1 VIALAE
7 DLARLKRQFLE
18 LLEKDKEFRHA
29 VVGMLK
35 FNRILRRLEKHDGK
49 FEKLLESLNR
59 HEAELVKLREDFNKI
74 GLEIAKLR
82 EDMMLGFKRHDEEL
96 ARLREDFNK
105 LREDMIA
112 GFRRHDEELA
122 KLREDM
128 NAGFKR
134 HDEEL
139 AKLREDF
146 NKMLSTI
153 VQIQEEQR
161 KLREGY
167 ERLEER
173 VGSLEGGVV
182 KLEERMG
189 SLERGL
195 KSLEGSMLKGFADL
209 SKFAGV
215 NFEDF
220 VRSFLTEFLRRSGEI
235 PEGAEL
241 KKAVVDG
248 EEVNIFLEDPL
259 IVGEVTAY
267 ADSVEE
273 IVKLLRKA
281 ELVRAKYSREPRKIM
296 VALNVKRDVVK
307 EIERVAKER
316 GVELMVGRAVD

>member
-1 VIALAE
+1 VIAFAE
-7 DLARLKRQFLE
+7 DLARLKRQLLE

-35 FNRILRRLEKHDGK
+35 LGRVLRRLKKHDEK

-59 HEAELVKLREDFNKI
+59 HEAQLVKLREDMN
-74 GLEIAKLR
+74 A
-82 EDMMLGFKRHDEEL
+82 GFKRHDEVLE
-96 ARLREDFNK
+96 
-105 LREDMIA
+105 
-112 GFRRHDEELA
+112 RHAQELA

-128 NAGFKR
+128 NAGFRR

-146 NKMLSTI
+146 NKMLSAI

-167 ERLEER
+167 ERLER
-173 VGSLEGGVV
+173 DLRSLEGG
-182 KLEERMG
+182 
-189 SLERGL
+189 
-195 KSLEGSMLKGFADL
+195 MLKGFADL

-235 PEGAEL
+235 PESAEI
-241 KKAVVDG
+241 KKAVIDG
-248 EEVNIFLEDPL
+248 EEINIFLEDPL

-267 ADSVEE
+267 ADSIGE
-273 IVKLLRKA
+273 IMKLLRKA
-281 ELVRAKYSREPRKIM
+281 ELAKSKYSREPRKIM
-296 VALNVKRDVVK
+296 VALDVKRGVVK
-307 EIERVAKER
+307 EIERIAKER
-316 GVELMVGRAVD
+316 GVELMIGRAVD

>member
-1 VIALAE
+1 MIAFAE
-7 DLARLKRQFLE
+7 DLARLKRQLLE
-18 LLEKDKEFRHA
+18 LLEKDREFRHA

-35 FNRILRRLEKHDGK
+35 LERVLRVLRRRDKK
-49 FEKLLESLNR
+49 FEKLLESLNK

-82 EDMMLGFKRHDEEL
+82 EDMNAGFKRHDEEL
-96 ARLREDFNK
+96 ARLREDMM
-105 LREDMIA
+105 L
-112 GFRRHDEELA
+112 
-122 KLREDM
+122 
-128 NAGFKR
+128 GFKR
-134 HDEEL
+134 HDEMLEKHAQEM

-146 NKMLSTI
+146 NKMLSAI

-173 VGSLEGGVV
+173 MGSLEEGQVR
-182 KLEERMG
+182 LEERMG

-195 KSLEGSMLKGFADL
+195 KGLEGGMLKVFADM

-235 PEGAEL
+235 PEGAEI
-241 KKAVVDG
+241 KKAVIDG
-248 EEVNIFLEDPL
+248 EEINIFLEDPL

-267 ADSVEE
+267 ADSVDE

-281 ELVRAKYSREPRKIM
+281 ELVKSKYSREPRKIM
-296 VALNVKRDVVK
+296 VALNVKRGVLK
-307 EIERVAKER
+307 EIERIARER
-316 GVELMVGRAVD
+316 GVELMIGRAVD

>member
-1 VIALAE
+1 MIALAE
-7 DLARLKRQFLE
+7 DLARLKRQLLE
-18 LLEKDKEFRHA
+18 LLEKDREFRHA

-35 FNRILRRLEKHDGK
+35 LERVLRGLRRHDKK

-74 GLEIAKLR
+74 ELEIAKLR
-82 EDMMLGFKRHDEEL
+82 EDMMLGFKRHDEILERH
-96 ARLREDFNK
+96 AQEMAK

-112 GFRRHDEELA
+112 GF
-122 KLREDM
+122 
-128 NAGFKR
+128 KR
-134 HDEEL
+134 HDEILERHAQEM

-146 NKMLSTI
+146 NKMLSAI

-167 ERLEER
+167 ERLEGR
-173 VGSLEGGVV
+173 V
-182 KLEERMG
+182 G

-195 KSLEGSMLKGFADL
+195 KGLEGGMLKGFADM

-220 VRSFLTEFLRRSGEI
+220 VRSFLTEFLRKSGEI

-248 EEVNIFLEDPL
+248 EEINIFLEDPL

-267 ADSVEE
+267 ADSVNE
-273 IVKLLRKA
+273 IMKLLRKA
-281 ELVRAKYSREPRKIM
+281 ELVRAKYSREPRKVM
-296 VALNVKRDVVK
+296 VALNVKRGVLK
-307 EIERVAKER
+307 EIEGIAKER
-316 GVELMVGRAVD
+316 GVELMIGRAVD

>member
-1 VIALAE
+1 VKLFEVIAFAE
-7 DLARLKRQFLE
+7 QPSRLKRQILE

-29 VVGMLK
+29 VMGMLELE
-35 FNRILRRLEKHDGK
+35 RISEGLKKHDEK

-59 HEAELVKLREDFNKI
+59 HEAQLVKLREDMNAGFKRHDEI
-74 GLEIAKLR
+74 LERHAQELAKLREDMNKLR
-82 EDMMLGFKRHDEEL
+82 EDMMLGFKRHDEILE
-96 ARLREDFNK
+96 
-105 LREDMIA
+105 
-112 GFRRHDEELA
+112 RHAQE
-122 KLREDM
+122 M
-128 NAGFKR
+128 
-134 HDEEL
+134 

-146 NKMLSTI
+146 NKMLSVM

-167 ERLEER
+167 ERLEGR
-173 VGSLEGGVV
+173 V
-182 KLEERMG
+182 G

-195 KSLEGSMLKGFADL
+195 KGLEGGMLKGFADM

-248 EEVNIFLEDPL
+248 EEIDIFLEDPL

-281 ELVRAKYSREPRKIM
+281 ELVRAKYSREPRKMM
-296 VALNVKRDVVK
+296 VALNVKRDALK
-307 EIERVAKER
+307 EIERIAKER
-316 GVELMVGRAVD
+316 GVELMIGRAVD

>member
-1 VIALAE
+1 VIAFAE
-7 DLARLKRQFLE
+7 DLARLKRQLLE
-18 LLEKDKEFRHA
+18 LLEKDREFRHA

-35 FNRILRRLEKHDGK
+35 LERVLRVLRRRDKK
-49 FEKLLESLNR
+49 FEKLLESLNK
-59 HEAELVKLREDFNKI
+59 HEAELVKIREDFNKI
-74 GLEIAKLR
+74 GLEI
-82 EDMMLGFKRHDEEL
+82 
-96 ARLREDFNK
+96 
-105 LREDMIA
+105 
-112 GFRRHDEELA
+112 A

-139 AKLREDF
+139 ARLREDMMLGFKRHDEMLEKHAQEMAKLREDF
-146 NKMLSTI
+146 NKMLSAI

-173 VGSLEGGVV
+173 MGSLEEGQVR
-182 KLEERMG
+182 LEERMG

-195 KSLEGSMLKGFADL
+195 KGLEGGMLKVFADM

-235 PEGAEL
+235 PEGAEI
-241 KKAVVDG
+241 KKAVIDG
-248 EEVNIFLEDPL
+248 EEINIFLEDPL

-267 ADSVEE
+267 ADSVDE

-281 ELVRAKYSREPRKIM
+281 ELVKSKYSREPRKIM
-296 VALNVKRDVVK
+296 VALNVKRGVLK
-307 EIERVAKER
+307 EIERIARER
-316 GVELMVGRAVD
+316 GVELMIGRAVD

>member
-1 VIALAE
+1 VKLFEVIAFAE
-7 DLARLKRQFLE
+7 QPSRLKRQILE

-29 VVGMLK
+29 VMGMLELE
-35 FNRILRRLEKHDGK
+35 RISEGLKKHDEK

-59 HEAELVKLREDFNKI
+59 HEAQLV
-74 GLEIAKLR
+74 KLR
-82 EDMMLGFKRHDEEL
+82 EDMMLGFKRHDEILERY
-96 ARLREDFNK
+96 AQE
-105 LREDMIA
+105 M
-112 GFRRHDEELA
+112 A

-153 VQIQEEQR
+153 VQIQEEQKR
-161 KLREGY
+161 LREGY
-167 ERLEER
+167 ERLEKRMESLEEGQVRLEER
-173 VGSLEGGVV
+173 VGSLE
-182 KLEERMG
+182 
-189 SLERGL
+189 RGL
-195 KSLEGSMLKGFADL
+195 KGLEGGMLKGFADM

-235 PEGAEL
+235 PEGAEI

-248 EEVNIFLEDPL
+248 EEINIFLEDPL

-267 ADSVEE
+267 ADSVDE
-273 IVKLLRKA
+273 IMKLLRKA
-281 ELVRAKYSREPRKIM
+281 ELVRAKYSREPRKMM
-296 VALNVKRDVVK
+296 VALNVKRGALK
-307 EIERVAKER
+307 EIERIAKER
-316 GVELMVGRAVD
+316 GVELVVGRAVD

>member
-1 VIALAE
+1 
-7 DLARLKRQFLE
+7 LKRQILE
-18 LLEKDKEFRHA
+18 LLEKDREFRHA

-35 FNRILRRLEKHDGK
+35 FDRILRRLKKHDEK

-59 HEAELVKLREDFNKI
+59 HEAQLV
-74 GLEIAKLR
+74 
-82 EDMMLGFKRHDEEL
+82 
-96 ARLREDFNK
+96 
-105 LREDMIA
+105 
-112 GFRRHDEELA
+112 

-146 NKMLSTI
+146 NKMLSAI
-153 VQIQEEQR
+153 VQIQEEQKR
-161 KLREGY
+161 LREGY
-167 ERLEER
+167 ERLER
-173 VGSLEGGVV
+173 DLKGLEGG
-182 KLEERMG
+182 
-189 SLERGL
+189 
-195 KSLEGSMLKGFADL
+195 MLKGFADM

-248 EEVNIFLEDPL
+248 EEIDIFLEDPL

-267 ADSVEE
+267 ADSVDE
-273 IVKLLRKA
+273 IMKLLRKA
-281 ELVRAKYSREPRKIM
+281 ELVKSKYSREPRKMM

-307 EIERVAKER
+307 EIERIAKER
-316 GVELMVGRAVD
+316 GVELMIRRAAD